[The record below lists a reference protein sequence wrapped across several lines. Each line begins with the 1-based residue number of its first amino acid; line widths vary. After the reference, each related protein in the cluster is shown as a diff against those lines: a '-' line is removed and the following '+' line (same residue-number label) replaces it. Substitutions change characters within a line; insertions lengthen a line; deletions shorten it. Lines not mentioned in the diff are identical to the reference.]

1 MFGEIIQKQRRE
13 QFAGLRGADIRGRL
27 PIRETLLQPLLK
39 EAVRGSSGKL
49 GRLQITILASNRFTI
64 DATVAILFFHRNIRL
79 QLQVDPMVDFA
90 VSPLVKI
97 HILESQG
104 IPGFVLQFLLNLMP
118 FPESIEILPKLITI
132 NLRTALIRRNLNEF
146 VPLMKRLTLS
156 TQHGIAFVD
165 FQIGV
170 N

>member
-1 MFGEIIQKQRRE
+1 MLSEIIQKQRRE

-27 PIRETLLQPLLK
+27 PVRETLLLPLLN
-39 EAVRGSSGKL
+39 EVVQGSGGKL
-49 GRLQITILASNRFTI
+49 ERLQITILDANRFMV

-79 QLQVDPMVDFA
+79 QLQVDPVVDFA

-104 IPGFVLQFLLNLMP
+104 IPGFVLQFLLNLLP

-132 NLRTALIRRNLNEF
+132 NLKTALTRRKLDEW
-146 VPLMKRLTLS
+146 VPLMKRLALS
-156 TQHGIAFVD
+156 TQHGIAFID